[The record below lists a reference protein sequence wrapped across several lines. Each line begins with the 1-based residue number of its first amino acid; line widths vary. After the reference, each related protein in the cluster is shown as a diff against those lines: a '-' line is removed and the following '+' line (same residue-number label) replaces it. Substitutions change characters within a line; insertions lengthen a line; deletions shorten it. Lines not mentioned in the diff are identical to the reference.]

1 MADKKEEKPT
11 TAATPAKS
19 LEESLKEIEIPADL
33 LNASSLDITSRA
45 RLIENEIKVLK
56 NESLILQQEIK
67 QMKEKIKDNH
77 EKIKLNKQLP
87 YLVGNIVE
95 VIFIYEFTP
104 TMVTEIKLLF
114 F

>member
-1 MADKKEEKPT
+1 MADKKEENPVT
-11 TAATPAKS
+11 ATPAKS

-67 QMKEKIKDNH
+67 QMKERIKDNH

-95 VIFIYEFTP
+95 VIFLGAKFYNI
-104 TMVTEIKLLF
+104 ILSL
-114 F
+114 